1 MNTAEAGTDTK
12 VQLVRS
18 VVARQRRTERNE
30 DVCRCKGAEPMILI
44 AGKTRANGEAAGKV

>member
-18 VVARQRRTERNE
+18 VVARQRRTEHNE
-30 DVCRCKGAEPMILI
+30 DVCRCEGAEPMI
-44 AGKTRANGEAAGKV
+44 AGKTRANGEAAGEV

>member
-18 VVARQRRTERNE
+18 AVARQRRTEKTCVGVKVLQNRLGPMGRRRA
-30 DVCRCKGAEPMILI
+30 RCE
-44 AGKTRANGEAAGKV
+44 V